1 MNNNIDTNKHT
12 HHHFDHDNT
21 DNNNLNKDEKTLKIL
36 LDHWVEHN
44 KSHEDNFNE
53 WVEKCKL
60 MNKEET
66 AKYIV
71 EAIEFMEKANE
82 KLIEAKKH
90 I

>member
-1 MNNNIDTNKHT
+1 MDNNVNTHNHT
-12 HHHFDHDNT
+12 HNHHCDHDNT
-21 DNNNLNKDEKTLKIL
+21 DNNLNKDEKTLKIL

-44 KSHEDNFNE
+44 KSHEDSFNE

-60 MNKEET
+60 MHKEET
-66 AKYIV
+66 AQYIV

-82 KLIEAKKH
+82 KLEEAKRY